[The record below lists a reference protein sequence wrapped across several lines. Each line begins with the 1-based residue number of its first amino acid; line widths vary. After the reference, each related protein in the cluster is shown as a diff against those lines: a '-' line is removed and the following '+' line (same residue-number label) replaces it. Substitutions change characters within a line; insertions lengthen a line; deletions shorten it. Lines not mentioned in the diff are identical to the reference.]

1 MVTSNVYMNSNQQ
14 FSIKDTPKYKQRAD
28 EPFLVELVMVRT
40 WEFLNCGALPQSSG
54 ENCLVELIRI
64 VAPAFRL
71 AYFLTGVYL
80 IILSQFVLTWPLVFR
95 YSLFSSNS
103 SMAPG
108 NMTVNMC
115 MVLWALDFVFLAAAY
130 YFTRV
135 GANSGVGCL
144 SSTAGFAPLRCVTTP
159 LYAVFFS
166 LVAIVGIVSTH
177 TVLGHMW
184 QARNVWFA
192 ALLLLQCT
200 MLVVSSLGDAI
211 DAGSPLGTQ
220 KPPRIAGILL
230 AIRLRV
236 LVLPTVIFSVASV
249 FSSWP
254 PSHCAQC

>member
-1 MVTSNVYMNSNQQ
+1 MNPNQQ
-14 FSIKDTPKYKQRAD
+14 CSIKDKTKCNQRAD
-28 EPFLVELVMVRT
+28 EPFLVELMMVRT
-40 WEFLNCGALPQSSG
+40 WELLNCGALPQSSREG
-54 ENCLVELIRI
+54 CLVELIRA

-71 AYFLTGVYL
+71 SYFLTGVYL
-80 IILSQFVLTWPLVFR
+80 IFLSQFVVTWPLVFR
-95 YSLFSSNS
+95 YGLFNSNS

-108 NMTVNMC
+108 NMTVNVC

-135 GANSGVGCL
+135 GANSGFGCF
-144 SSTAGFAPLRCVTTP
+144 SSTTGFTPLRCVTTP

-166 LVAIVGIVSTH
+166 LVAIVGIISTH
-177 TVLGHMW
+177 TVLSHMW

-211 DAGSPLGTQ
+211 DVGSPLGTQ

-236 LVLPTVIFSVASV
+236 LVPPTVIFSVASV

-254 PSHCAQC
+254 PSYCAQC